1 MRKFILILAG
11 LLVFGLPT
19 AGQATRVWWV
29 DDDGPADFHNI
40 QDAINASGHGDTII
54 VKPGTYSQNLFF
66 IGRAITVRSEDP
78 NVPSVVQSTIITV
91 VSGYSVTFDFLEGN
105 NSIITGFTFT
115 GRGIY
120 CYGTSP
126 TIEKNIIKDCA
137 NNGIYGEGNI
147 APVILD
153 NTIKSNAGMGIYSC
167 NGPIT
172 GNTISGNGCG
182 IASCN
187 SPITNNIISDNKNTI
202 PGFGLGGGLYNC
214 NGKITGNIITNN
226 YASYQG
232 GGLYECTGD
241 ISYNYITGNRA
252 NTEGGGMFNCHGN
265 IGNNIIAGNVGYR
278 GGGLCNCG
286 GFTYNI
292 YNNTITGN
300 RADYGGAL
308 YNCIGYV
315 RNNIIAFNEAIQ
327 IGGIYGPCQNSYN
340 DFWLNQGGT
349 FGGGAAP
356 SPKDMVIDPRFAVD
370 GHWDPNV
377 YPLDP
382 ADDFW
387 IDGDYHVKSETGRW
401 DPNSQFWVKD
411 AATSQCIDAGD
422 PNSVW
427 TAELWP
433 HGKRINLGA
442 YGGTPEASMSTR
454 LDLGNVADIDNDGL
468 VDFND
473 MALLIEMWLSDQI
486 LLAEDLNRDRIVN
499 LVDFAI
505 LLGNWRPG
513 APSPN
518 PMTWA
523 TPPYATSPYS
533 IAMEATTATST
544 DWSGVEYYFENFQ
557 NPQFNS
563 GWISFTPG
571 QPARW
576 ENTGLTPDTEYW
588 YRVKARN
595 KGNHLETGWS
605 PTASATTSLADTTP
619 PTPNPM
625 TWAAEPCAISPTSI
639 RMVATT
645 ASDGSGVQ
653 YYFQCTSD
661 ANYNSSWRDSSIY
674 EVNSLPKGV
683 YTFVTRARDKSPNHN
698 TTGDS
703 NAVSVD
709 LTDRTPPT
717 PDPMTWA
724 TPPYATSSTS
734 IRMVATTASDDSGV
748 QYYFQCTSD
757 ANYNSSWQDSPTYD
771 ATSLKPAVYTF
782 VTRARDKSLNYNT
795 TGDSNAVTIDL
806 KPPTP
811 DPMTWA
817 TPPYATS
824 STSIR
829 MVATTA
835 SDDSGVQYFFQC
847 TSHPAY
853 SSTWQDSPIY
863 NVTSLNPAVYTFV
876 TRARDKSPNHN
887 TTGNSN
893 AVAVDIK
900 PPTPDP
906 MTWATPPYAT
916 SSTSIRMVATTAS
929 DDSGVQYYFQCT
941 SDATYDSSWQDSPIY
956 NVTSLSPAV
965 YTFVTRARDNSPNH
979 NTTSNSTAVTVDLK
993 PPTPDPMTWAT
1004 TPYRISPTSIRMV
1017 ATTASDDSG
1026 VQYFFECTS
1035 HPAHSST
1042 WQDSP
1047 TYDATSLTPGF
1058 YTFVTR
1064 ARDKSTNHNTT
1075 GNSTPVT
1082 VDFNPPTPNPMLWAS
1097 GGEPKKVDR
1106 GGGSFNWWAVMTA
1119 AEATDESGGI
1129 QYFFECTNNSDF
1141 SSGWQSN
1148 RYYEVKLGGPSVIAR
1163 FRVRARDLYG
1173 NETGWSSELPANP

>member
-1 MRKFILILAG
+1 MRKLILILAG

-19 AGQATRVWWV
+19 AGLAARVWWV

-40 QDAINASGHGDTII
+40 QDAINASWHGDTIV

-66 IGRAITVRSEDP
+66 IGKAVTVRSEDP

-105 NSIITGFTFT
+105 NSIITGFTIT
-115 GRGIY
+115 GRGIH
-120 CYGTSP
+120 CYGASP
-126 TIEKNIIKDCA
+126 TISKNIIKDCA

-172 GNTISGNGCG
+172 GNTISSNGCG

-187 SPITNNIISDNKNTI
+187 SPITNNIISDNINII

-214 NGKITGNIITNN
+214 NGKITGNTIANN

-232 GGLYECTGD
+232 GGLYGCIGD
-241 ISYNYITGNRA
+241 ISNNTITGNRA
-252 NTEGGGMFNCHGN
+252 NSEGGGLFNCQGN

-278 GGGLCNCG
+278 GGGLYNCG

-308 YNCIGYV
+308 YNCSGYV

-327 IGGIYGPCQNSYN
+327 TGGIYGPCQNSYN

-356 SPKDMVIDPRFAVD
+356 SPKDMVIDPRFAVN
-370 GHWDPNV
+370 GQWDSRGTP
-377 YPLDP
+377 DP
-382 ADDFW
+382 SDDLW
-387 IDGDYHVKSETGRW
+387 INGDYHLKSQVGRW
-401 DPNSQFWVKD
+401 DPNSQLWVKD

-433 HGKRINLGA
+433 NGKRINLGA
-442 YGGTPEASMSTR
+442 YGGTPEASMSPR

-473 MALLIEMWLSDQI
+473 MALLTEMWLSDQI

-499 LVDFAI
+499 LADFAI
-505 LLGNWRPG
+505 LAANWRPG
-513 APSPN
+513 APAPN

-533 IAMEATTATST
+533 IAMVATTATST
-544 DWSGVEYYFENFQ
+544 DWSGVGYYFEDFEH
-557 NPQFNS
+557 PQFNS
-563 GWISFTPG
+563 GWIWFAPG
-571 QPARW
+571 QQPRW
-576 ENTGLTPDTEYW
+576 ENTGLTPNTKYW

-595 KGNHLETGWS
+595 KLNLLETGWS
-605 PTASATTSLADTTP
+605 QLASATTFLEDTTP

-653 YYFQCTSD
+653 YFFQCTSD
-661 ANYNSSWRDSSIY
+661 PNYNSPWRDSSIY

-698 TTGDS
+698 TTADS

-757 ANYNSSWQDSPTYD
+757 ANYNSSWQDSPIYQ

-782 VTRARDKSLNYNT
+782 VTRARDKSPNY
-795 TGDSNAVTIDL
+795 
-806 KPPTP
+806 
-811 DPMTWA
+811 
-817 TPPYATS
+817 
-824 STSIR
+824 
-829 MVATTA
+829 
-835 SDDSGVQYFFQC
+835 
-847 TSHPAY
+847 
-853 SSTWQDSPIY
+853 
-863 NVTSLNPAVYTFV
+863 
-876 TRARDKSPNHN
+876 N

-893 AVAVDIK
+893 
-900 PPTPDP
+900 
-906 MTWATPPYAT
+906 
-916 SSTSIRMVATTAS
+916 
-929 DDSGVQYYFQCT
+929 
-941 SDATYDSSWQDSPIY
+941 
-956 NVTSLSPAV
+956 
-965 YTFVTRARDNSPNH
+965 
-979 NTTSNSTAVTVDLK
+979 AVTVDLK

-1004 TPYRISPTSIRMV
+1004 TPYRISPTSIRMI

-1035 HPAHSST
+1035 HPSYSST

-1047 TYDATSLTPGF
+1047 TYDATSLPPGF

-1064 ARDKSTNHNTT
+1064 TQDKSPLHNTT
-1075 GNSTPVT
+1075 GNSTAVT
-1082 VDFNPPTPNPMLWAS
+1082 VDLKPPTPNPMLWAT

-1129 QYFFECTNNSDF
+1129 QYFFQCTNNSGF
-1141 SSGWQSN
+1141 SSSWQSN
-1148 RYYEVKLGGPSVIAR
+1148 RYYEVKLGGQTVIAR
-1163 FRVRARDLYG
+1163 FRVKARDLYG
-1173 NETGWSSELPANP
+1173 NETAWSSELPANP